1 MGNET
6 VTDWLAKNMISDEN
20 INFIETV
27 LTFTSSVK
35 MLAEK
40 QTLINR
46 NLQSLFPN
54 KKAMIKPDLTYQQF
68 TQILKDND
76 IEVNPVE
83 LLNKYR
89 SQGVCVELCNELL
102 IQVK

>member
-1 MGNET
+1 METET
-6 VTDWLAKNMISDEN
+6 VTDWLTKNKINDEN

-35 MLAEK
+35 ILVEK
-40 QTLINR
+40 QDVINE
-46 NLQSLFPN
+46 NLQSLFPS

-68 TQILKDND
+68 TQILKEND

-89 SQGVCVELCNELL
+89 SQGVCVELCAEFLT
-102 IQVK
+102 QV

>member
-1 MGNET
+1 METET
-6 VTDWLAKNMISDEN
+6 VTDWLTKNKINDEN

-35 MLAEK
+35 ILVEK
-40 QTLINR
+40 QDVINE
-46 NLQSLFPN
+46 NLQSLFPS

-68 TQILKDND
+68 TQILKEND

-89 SQGVCVELCNELL
+89 SQGVCVELSAELL
-102 IQVK
+102 TQV

>member
-1 MGNET
+1 MGTET
-6 VTDWLAKNMISDEN
+6 VTDWLAKNKINDEN

-35 MLAEK
+35 ILVDK
-40 QTLINR
+40 QDVINKSF
-46 NLQSLFPN
+46 QSLFPS

-68 TQILKDND
+68 TQILKEND

-89 SQGVCVELCNELL
+89 SQGVCVELCAELL
-102 IQVK
+102 TQV